1 MSLVREL
8 TGNLWHYHET
18 GDWIAIATNGIVKA
32 NGQAVMGAGQA
43 KDAASRFPTLPKRL
57 GTRLRVF
64 GNVPHDFSDVRLITW
79 PTKDHFAAEAHLSL
93 ILNGVAHI
101 RRLLDLHQ
109 ISQLYCP
116 RPGCGLGKLRWEDV
130 RTALSDV
137 VDDRFIFMSFE
148 RGSH

>member
-8 TGNLWHYHET
+8 TGDLWRYHET
-18 GDWIAIATNGIVKA
+18 GAWIAIATNGIVKA
-32 NGQAVMGAGQA
+32 NGLAVMGAGQA
-43 KDAASRFPTLPKRL
+43 KDAATRFPTLPKRL

-64 GNVPHDFSDVRLITW
+64 GNVPHDFSDARLITW
-79 PTKDHFAAEAHLSL
+79 PTKAHFATEAHLSL

-148 RGSH
+148 GGSH